1 MGIRPYP
8 RVELMAYLSGLVVRA
23 SDQGRLVADMESFG
37 SDMFRE
43 AGATRVRVMQNVM
56 GGDQAGEINIA
67 CEWDSLDAAMRAP
80 GDLREKQEM
89 IDSMQAAGVQ
99 TLRRS
104 LISIEA
110 ERGTQEGEFASLL
123 AVSGNP
129 LDLATTNANLDLNWS
144 HMQSG
149 ANGIMLGRGLAAGP
163 LTGLRVAIT
172 ATDSAD
178 ELMAS
183 SAAMFA
189 DPVIQQRMAEQNIQ
203 LVARQM
209 LRLLA

>member
-1 MGIRPYP
+1 
-8 RVELMAYLSGLVVRA
+8 MAYLSGLVVRA

-37 SDMFRE
+37 SDMFLE
-43 AGATRVRVMQNVM
+43 AGAARVRVMQNVM

-123 AVSGNP
+123 VHSGNP
-129 LDLATTNANLDLNWS
+129 LDPATMNANLDQNWA
-144 HMQSG
+144 HTCK
-149 ANGIMLGRGLAAGP
+149 AVR
-163 LTGLRVAIT
+163 T
-172 ATDSAD
+172 ASCMVEA
-178 ELMAS
+178 
-183 SAAMFA
+183 
-189 DPVIQQRMAEQNIQ
+189 
-203 LVARQM
+203 
-209 LRLLA
+209 